1 MKILRDTWLVFGR
14 YWGLF
19 IHNPV
24 WVAIGVVQPLLY
36 LVLFAPLLSSIAKT
50 PGFPSGGAYNVFVP
64 GLLVQLGMFGAAGV
78 GFSLIAELRMG
89 VIERLRVTPVSRV
102 SLLLGRALRDIL
114 SIVIQSL
121 ILIVLALPFGLS
133 INPIGVVV
141 VLALIALIGLLT
153 ASIAYAAALWLR
165 SEDSYAPLI
174 FTSSL
179 PILLLSGVL
188 LPLGLAPQWLR
199 SIAAVNP
206 LSYAVDAARAV
217 FLGNLDDPS
226 VVKGVALMAVLA
238 ILAIF
243 LGARAFARRRP
254 TPSAPWASAGRWLR
268 SYSNAARSARSAS
281 HISLKRFSISSSEH
295 AAAVSGS
302 SISAYIAF
310 RRSRSSRAWTTSSCT
325 AMCER
330 LRAASCS
337 GRLPNF
343 TGRMPS
349 GPTVHSTSTQPSGRF
364 SMLPALTTFPW
375 MLVGRPCSMASMIC
389 EAYS

>member
-36 LVLFAPLLSSIAKT
+36 LILFAPLLSSIAKT

-102 SLLLGRALRDIL
+102 SLLLGRALRDVL

-188 LPLGLAPQWLR
+188 LPLGLAPHWLR

-206 LSYAVDAARAV
+206 LSYAVDAARAI

-226 VVKGVALMAVLA
+226 VVRGVALMAVLA

-243 LGARAFARRRP
+243 LGARAF
-254 TPSAPWASAGRWLR
+254 GR
-268 SYSNAARSARSAS
+268 
-281 HISLKRFSISSSEH
+281 
-295 AAAVSGS
+295 AV
-302 SISAYIAF
+302 A
-310 RRSRSSRAWTTSSCT
+310 
-325 AMCER
+325 
-330 LRAASCS
+330 
-337 GRLPNF
+337 
-343 TGRMPS
+343 
-349 GPTVHSTSTQPSGRF
+349 
-364 SMLPALTTFPW
+364 
-375 MLVGRPCSMASMIC
+375 
-389 EAYS
+389 

>member
-199 SIAAVNP
+199 NIAAVNP

-217 FLGNLDDPS
+217 FLGNLDNPS

-243 LGARAFARRRP
+243 LGARAF
-254 TPSAPWASAGRWLR
+254 GR
-268 SYSNAARSARSAS
+268 
-281 HISLKRFSISSSEH
+281 
-295 AAAVSGS
+295 AV
-302 SISAYIAF
+302 A
-310 RRSRSSRAWTTSSCT
+310 
-325 AMCER
+325 
-330 LRAASCS
+330 
-337 GRLPNF
+337 
-343 TGRMPS
+343 
-349 GPTVHSTSTQPSGRF
+349 
-364 SMLPALTTFPW
+364 
-375 MLVGRPCSMASMIC
+375 
-389 EAYS
+389 